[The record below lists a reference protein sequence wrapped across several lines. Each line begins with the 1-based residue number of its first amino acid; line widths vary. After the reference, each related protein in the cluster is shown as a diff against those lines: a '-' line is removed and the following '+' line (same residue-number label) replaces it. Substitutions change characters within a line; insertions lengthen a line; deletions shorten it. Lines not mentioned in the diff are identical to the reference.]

1 MEALNLGEPNLQNL
15 SGGENREV
23 DTRPPKHPTA
33 SKSPSSTTASTTS
46 GQGVSQNTL
55 PIPIP
60 SKDHRTPIQDV
71 IQPESPMLVTPRR
84 PLGENWQTKGA
95 TVRERNA
102 YLFNNDLMSDVKFLV
117 GPKSGA
123 QRVPAHKYILA
134 SGSSVFFAMFYG
146 DLAENQTEIVIPDVE
161 PQAFLTLL
169 KYLYCD
175 EVDLTPDN
183 VLTTLYAAKK
193 YIVPHLAQACVSF
206 LERSLSARNACVLLS
221 QSHLF
226 EEPDLMQRCWEVI
239 DAQAEVALA
248 SDSFLE
254 VDHKTLESILMR
266 ETLNVKEIVLF
277 QAVSRW
283 ADAECNRK
291 GLHPNPENKRKV
303 LSKALYLVRIPTMP
317 VGEFANEAAQCGLLT
332 LQETTDVFLHY
343 MANTKPKLQFVSMP
357 RKGLRTC
364 KVHRFQSSAYRSN
377 QWRYR
382 GRCDSIQ
389 FSVDKR
395 VFIAG
400 YGLYGSSSGAAD
412 YSIKIELKRSG
423 KVLGETQ
430 TKFFSDGSSCTFPV
444 MFPNPVQVEPH
455 AYYTA
460 SVILCGSELSYFGQ
474 EGLTEVTDHAVTF
487 QFQCS
492 PESTNGTGVQ
502 GGQIPELIFY
512 A

>member
-1 MEALNLGEPNLQNL
+1 MEALNLGEPNIQNL
-15 SGGENREV
+15 SGGGENLEV
-23 DTRPPKHPTA
+23 DNRPPNSMPKQHSA
-33 SKSPSSTTASTTS
+33 SKSPNNA
-46 GQGVSQNTL
+46 QGISQTTL
-55 PIPIP
+55 PIEIP
-60 SKDHRTPIQDV
+60 SSDARTPIQDIV
-71 IQPESPMLVTPRR
+71 QPESPMLITPRR
-84 PLGENWQTKGA
+84 PLGQNWQTKGA

-102 YLFNNDLMSDVKFLV
+102 YMFNNDLMSDIKFLV
-117 GPKSGA
+117 GPKNTA

-134 SGSSVFFAMFYG
+134 SGSSVFFAMFYS
-146 DLAENQTEIVIPDVE
+146 DLAENQSEINIPDVE

-239 DAQAEVALA
+239 DAQAEVALS
-248 SDSFLE
+248 SDSFLD
-254 VDHKTLESILMR
+254 VDFKTLESILMR

-277 QAVSRW
+277 QAVLRW

-291 GLHPNPENKRKV
+291 GMHPNPENKRKV
-303 LSKALYLVRIPTMP
+303 LGKALYLVRIPTVP
-317 VGEFANEAAQCGLLT
+317 VTEFANDAAQSGLLT
-332 LQETTDVFLHY
+332 LMETTNVFLYY
-343 MANTKPKLQFVSMP
+343 MAKNKPKLQFVCLP
-357 RKGLRTC
+357 RKGLQTC

-395 VFIAG
+395 IFIAG
-400 YGLYGSSSGAAD
+400 FGLYGSSSGAAD
-412 YSIKIELKRSG
+412 YGVKIELKRSG
-423 KVLGETQ
+423 KVLGEAQ

-474 EGLTEVTDHAVTF
+474 EGLTEVTDHNVTF

>member
-23 DTRPPKHPTA
+23 DTRPPKQPTA
-33 SKSPSSTTASTTS
+33 SKSPIPNTPT
-46 GQGVSQNTL
+46 QGVSQNTL
-55 PIPIP
+55 PIAIP
-60 SKDHRTPIQDV
+60 SKDNRTPIQNV
-71 IQPESPMLVTPRR
+71 IQPASPMLIAPRR
-84 PLGENWQTKGA
+84 PLGDNWQAKGA

-102 YLFNNDLMSDVKFLV
+102 CLYNNVLMSNVKFLV
-117 GPKSGA
+117 GPKNGQ

-193 YIVPHLAQACVSF
+193 YYVPHLAQACVCF
-206 LERSLSARNACVLLS
+206 LERSLSAKNACVLLS

-254 VDHKTLESILMR
+254 VDYKTLESILMR
-266 ETLNVKEIVLF
+266 ETLNIKEIVLF
-277 QAVSRW
+277 RAVSRW
-283 ADAECNRK
+283 ADAECSRK
-291 GLHPNPENKRKV
+291 GLYPNPENKRKV
-303 LSKALYLVRIPTMP
+303 LGKALYLVRIPTMP
-317 VGEFANEAAQCGLLT
+317 VEEYANEAAQCGLLT
-332 LQETTDVFLHY
+332 LQETTDVFLHF
-343 MANTKPKLQFVSMP
+343 MAANKPKLQFACHP

-382 GRCDSIQ
+382 GRCDSIK

-412 YSIKIELKRSG
+412 YGIKMELKQSESG
-423 KVLGETQ
+423 KVLGEAQ
-430 TKFFSDGSSCTFPV
+430 TNFFSDGSSNTFPV
-444 MFPNPVQVEPH
+444 MFPNPVQVEPRV
-455 AYYTA
+455 YYTA

-474 EGLTEVTDHAVTF
+474 EGLTEVTDHHVTF
-487 QFQCS
+487 KFECS